1 MINQLEG
8 PKLFVAMGLPTEAY
22 LNHVSNLDNGIILCW
37 IIEVKVFCSNKN
49 LFSIVGSV
57 RMNLEWMSLRSSD
70 VHITD
75 KRMQDFRQGFQ

>member
-1 MINQLEG
+1 MINQLES
-8 PKLFVAMGLPTEAY
+8 PKLFVAMELPTEVS
-22 LNHVSNLDNGIILCW
+22 LNHLSNLDNSIVLTWIL
-37 IIEVKVFCSNKN
+37 EMKVFCSNKI

-57 RMNLEWMSLRSSD
+57 LMNLEWMSLRSSE